1 MTNDEVPRRVNKVVV
16 EAVSSFEFRHSFVI
30 GSFVIRHCAAVL
42 GLMAFAFS
50 GCGKPA
56 NDSATSA
63 KVTVHVNEMR
73 ERLHLF

>member
-1 MTNDEVPRRVNKVVV
+1 MTNDEVSRRGSNFDV
-16 EAVSSFEFRHSFVI
+16 EEVSSFELRHSFVI
-30 GSFVIRHCAAVL
+30 VCFVIRHCVAVL
-42 GLMAFAFS
+42 GLMVFAFS

-63 KVTVHVNEMR
+63 KVTFHVNEMR

>member
-1 MTNDEVPRRVNKVVV
+1 MTNETRIV
-16 EAVSSFEFRHSFVI
+16 
-30 GSFVIRHCAAVL
+30 AAL
-42 GLMAFAFS
+42 GLMAFVVI

-63 KVTVHVNEMR
+63 KVTFHVNEMG